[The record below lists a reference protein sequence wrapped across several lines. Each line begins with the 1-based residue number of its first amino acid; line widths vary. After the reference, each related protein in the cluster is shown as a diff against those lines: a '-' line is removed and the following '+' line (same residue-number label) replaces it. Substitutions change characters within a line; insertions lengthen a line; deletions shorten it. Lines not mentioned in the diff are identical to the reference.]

1 MNQQLDLLGARAV
14 ALEREL
20 QLAPRGRAVRRARPQ
35 RIGRGRALHRR
46 AVSVAAR
53 G

>member
-1 MNQQLDLLGARAV
+1 MNQQMDLLGAWAV
-14 ALEREL
+14 AREREMRF
-20 QLAPRGRAVRRARPQ
+20 APRGRALRRARPQ
-35 RIGRGRALHRR
+35 PVGQRRAQHRR